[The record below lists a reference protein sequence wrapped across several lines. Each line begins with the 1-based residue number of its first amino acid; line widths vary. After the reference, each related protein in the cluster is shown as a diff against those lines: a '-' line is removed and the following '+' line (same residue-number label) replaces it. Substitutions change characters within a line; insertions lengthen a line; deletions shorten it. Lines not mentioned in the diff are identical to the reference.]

1 MNASGTRTES
11 GIGAEHREG
20 ARGAQTGEGTVRH
33 MVRRQCAVVMCM
45 CGLGSQKSSAIGCFR
60 VDRKLVQRQS

>member
-45 CGLGSQKSSAIGCFR
+45 CGSGSQKSRGCFR